1 MGQIHRYIT
10 TFKALLSQAD
20 TTSGFSK
27 ISPIRP
33 TCSLSLLVIGF
44 IDTDGIDPKRA
55 RPGTNLV
62 DEEEKVANFLTR
74 KGCPFS
80 GIGRLPLGQQ
90 CDTFSLAVRS
100 IYFVTEPT

>member
-10 TFKALLSQAD
+10 TFKALPSQAD

-27 ISPIRP
+27 I
-33 TCSLSLLVIGF
+33 THTLNLLASLLVIGF
-44 IDTDGIDPKRA
+44 IDTDDIDPKRA

-80 GIGRLPLGQQ
+80 GMG
-90 CDTFSLAVRS
+90 SA
-100 IYFVTEPT
+100 